1 MKQIIIII
9 SFFILSASTGY
20 SQDYMTKIAE
30 KSCECIKKIS
40 DTLDKDQF
48 EIQLGLC
55 IIDAAMPYKKQ
66 IKKEYGIDLDDIG
79 SGNVG
84 ERIGKLI
91 GLKMVGICPDGL
103 IKIAQ
108 GIKTK
113 KEETKTSLTMKG
125 EITKIDN
132 DCFMVFSLKDETGKI
147 TKFYWLTFIES
158 DIEMAGNYASL
169 SGRQVKITY
178 DIQDFFDAKI
188 KEYRQFYIIKK
199 IAYVYN

>member
-1 MKQIIIII
+1 
-9 SFFILSASTGY
+9 
-20 SQDYMTKIAE
+20 
-30 KSCECIKKIS
+30 
-40 DTLDKDQF
+40 
-48 EIQLGLC
+48 
-55 IIDAAMPYKKQ
+55 MPYKKQ

>member
-20 SQDYMTKIAE
+20 SQDYMNKIAE
-30 KSCECIKKIS
+30 KSCECIKKVS